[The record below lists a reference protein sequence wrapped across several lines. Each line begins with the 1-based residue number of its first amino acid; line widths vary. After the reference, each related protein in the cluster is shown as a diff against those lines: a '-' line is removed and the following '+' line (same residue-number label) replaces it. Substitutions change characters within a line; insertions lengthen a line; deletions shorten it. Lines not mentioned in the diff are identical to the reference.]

1 MVDDQRLDEEL
12 LGLARRGDPDAF
24 CVFYDRH
31 ARALLSWLCREEGN
45 TEVAADLTAET
56 FAQGLR
62 SLRRFRGEVPGSGR
76 AWLYAIAR
84 HLLARHRD
92 AGRRETEARRKLG
105 IPIKS
110 SSYDASDW
118 AGGLDGAASEACIKT
133 ALEELPDEQRDAV
146 RLRVIEELGYDE
158 IAARLGCSSGAA
170 RTRVSR
176 GLRTLHAQLQGEPR

>member
-24 CVFYDRH
+24 CAFYDRH
-31 ARALLSWLCREEGN
+31 SRALLSWLCREVGN

-62 SLRRFRGEVPGSGR
+62 SLRRFRGEAPGSGR

-84 HLLARHRD
+84 HLLARSRN

-105 IPIKS
+105 IPIES
-110 SSYDASDW
+110 SHDAVDW
-118 AGGLDGAASEACIKT
+118 AGALDGAASEACVKT
-133 ALEELPDEQRDAV
+133 ALEGLPDEQRAAV

-158 IAARLGCSSGAA
+158 IAARLGCTSGAA

>member
-1 MVDDQRLDEEL
+1 MVDEQRLDEEL
-12 LGLARRGDPDAF
+12 LNLARRGDPDAF
-24 CVFYDRH
+24 CTFYDRH
-31 ARALLSWLCREEGN
+31 ARALLSWLCREVGN

-62 SLRRFRGEVPGSGR
+62 SLRRFRGEAPGSGR

-105 IPIKS
+105 ISIE
-110 SSYDASDW
+110 SSYDAVDW
-118 AGGLDGAASEACIKT
+118 VGEFDSAASKACIKT
-133 ALEELPDEQRDAV
+133 ALEGLSDEQRAAV

-158 IAARLGCSSGAA
+158 IAARLGCTSGAA